1 MLREEVHYWGRGLD
15 GVKYWGWGLDV
26 YSLAPHWF
34 SSLSVLSA
42 VVESMTIQLPIPAR
56 YLLLATVL
64 PHHSEYLSLWNQ
76 KPK

>member
-1 MLREEVHYWGRGLD
+1 MLPEEVHYWGRGLD
-15 GVKYWGWGLDV
+15 GVHHWGRGLDV

-42 VVESMTIQLPIPAR
+42 VVEGMTIQLPIPAQ

-64 PHHSEYLSLWNQ
+64 PHHSEHLVLW